1 MSHKIKELDI
11 EVKALKDATSFSI
24 IELEKSISSIMSFV
38 SQLDSRLKQSE
49 QAIKFI
55 QNNFQK
61 NEKNINHKCDN

>member
-24 IELEKSISSIMSFV
+24 IELEKSIISIMSFV

-49 QAIKFI
+49 QTIKFI

>member
-49 QAIKFI
+49 QTIKFI

>member
-1 MSHKIKELDI
+1 
-11 EVKALKDATSFSI
+11 
-24 IELEKSISSIMSFV
+24 MSFV